1 LQGNGQRGDDVAV
14 LKSDSVFLGASD
26 EPQYLRLDLTN
37 RHGLITGATGTG
49 KTVSLQI
56 IAEGLAN
63 AGVPVFCAD
72 VKGDLAGLAAAGDQ
86 KPFLVERA
94 QKIGFADEYKPEAF
108 PTVFW
113 DIFAEKGH
121 PVRATVSEM
130 GPLLLSRLLGLNETQ
145 EGVLNIVFR
154 VADEEGL
161 LLLDLKD
168 LQSLLVYVADNAAQL
183 GTRFGNVAKPT
194 VGAIQRALL
203 VLENQ
208 GGGKFFGEPQFQVA
222 DLMRTTRDGRGMV
235 SIMAAD
241 KLMASP
247 RVYSTFLL
255 WLLSELFEDLPE
267 IGDPEK
273 PRLVFF
279 FDEAHMLFD
288 DAPKAL
294 VEKVVQVVRMIRS
307 KGVGVYFVTQ
317 NPLDIPEDVLAQ
329 LGNRIQHALRAYTP
343 TEMKA
348 VTAAAK
354 SFRPNPSFDTAE
366 AIGTLAVG
374 EALVSTLGDKGVPS
388 IVQKTLIRP
397 PSSRLGTITD
407 AERQSVILADPI
419 GAIYD
424 KTVDR
429 ESAFEMLAARVSA
442 REPAQQP
449 DPPARQ
455 TQTGGTQTTPRQ
467 GGGGMLDTIF
477 GTNRPRGKRLTQGQ
491 RVAREVT
498 RTVSNRV
505 AGSVAADIGN
515 AIGGS
520 MGRSVGRAIVR
531 GMLGGILR

>member
-1 LQGNGQRGDDVAV
+1 
-14 LKSDSVFLGASD
+14 
-26 EPQYLRLDLTN
+26 
-37 RHGLITGATGTG
+37 
-49 KTVSLQI
+49 
-56 IAEGLAN
+56 
-63 AGVPVFCAD
+63 
-72 VKGDLAGLAAAGDQ
+72 
-86 KPFLVERA
+86 
-94 QKIGFADEYKPEAF
+94 
-108 PTVFW
+108 
-113 DIFAEKGH
+113 
-121 PVRATVSEM
+121 
-130 GPLLLSRLLGLNETQ
+130 
-145 EGVLNIVFR
+145 
-154 VADEEGL
+154 
-161 LLLDLKD
+161 
-168 LQSLLVYVADNAAQL
+168 
-183 GTRFGNVAKPT
+183 
-194 VGAIQRALL
+194 
-203 VLENQ
+203 
-208 GGGKFFGEPQFQVA
+208 
-222 DLMRTTRDGRGMV
+222 
-235 SIMAAD
+235 
-241 KLMASP
+241 MASP

-288 DAPKAL
+288 EAPKAL

-348 VTAAAK
+348 VTAAAR

-424 KTVDR
+424 RTVDR

-449 DPPARQ
+449 DPARQ
-455 TQTGGTQTTPRQ
+455 TQTGGTQTAPRQ

>member
-1 LQGNGQRGDDVAV
+1 MAILR
-14 LKSDSVFLGASD
+14 LDSVFLGASE
-26 EPQYLRLDLTN
+26 EPQYLRLDLAN

-56 IAEGLAN
+56 IAEGFAD

-72 VKGDLAGLAAAGDQ
+72 VKGDLAGLAMQGEP

-94 QKIGFADEYKPEAF
+94 QKIGFADEYRPATF
-108 PTVFW
+108 PTLFW

-168 LQSLLVYVADNAAQL
+168 LQSLLVYVADNATQL
-183 GTRFGNVAKPT
+183 GTRYGNIAKPT
-194 VGAIQRALL
+194 IGTIQRQLL
-203 VLENQ
+203 ILENQ
-208 GGGKFFGEPQFQVA
+208 GGGKFFGEPEFQVA
-222 DLMRTTRDGRGMV
+222 DLMRTTRDGRGMISV
-235 SIMAAD
+235 MAAD
-241 KLMASP
+241 QLMESP

-255 WLLSELFEDLPE
+255 WLLSELFEELPE

-317 NPLDIPEDVLAQ
+317 NPLDIPEPVLAQ
-329 LGNRIQHALRAYTP
+329 LSNRIQHALRAYTP

-348 VTAAAK
+348 VNAAAK

-366 AIGTLAVG
+366 TIGMLAVG

-397 PSSRLGTITD
+397 PSSRLGAITD
-407 AERQSVILADPI
+407 AERQSVLTADPV
-419 GAIYD
+419 GPIYD

-429 ESAFEMLAARVSA
+429 ESAFELLAARVET
-442 REPAQQP
+442 RTTAQSE
-449 DPPARQ
+449 PPARK
-455 TQTGGTQTTPRQ
+455 GGTETTPQ
-467 GGGGMLDTIF
+467 QSGGKGGMLDSIF
-477 GTNRPRGKRLTQGQ
+477 GTNRARGTRLTPGQ
-491 RVAREVT
+491 RMAREVT

-505 AGSVAADIGN
+505 AGGIAADIGK
-515 AIGGS
+515 AVGGS

>member
-1 LQGNGQRGDDVAV
+1 VAV

-26 EPQYLRLDLTN
+26 EPQYLRLDLAN

-56 IAEGLAN
+56 IAEGFSD

-72 VKGDLAGLAAAGDQ
+72 VKGDLAGLAMEGDQ
-86 KPFLVERA
+86 KPFLLERA
-94 QKIGFADEYKPEAF
+94 QKIGFGDEYKPEAF
-108 PTVFW
+108 PSLFW
-113 DIFAEKGH
+113 DIFTEKGH
-121 PVRATVSEM
+121 PVRATISEM

-161 LLLDLKD
+161 LLLDLRD
-168 LQSLLVYVADNAAQL
+168 LQSLLVYAADSAAQL
-183 GTRFGNVAKPT
+183 GMRYGNIAKPT
-194 VGAIQRALL
+194 IGTIQRQLL
-203 VLENQ
+203 ILENQ
-208 GGGKFFGEPQFQVA
+208 GGGRFFGEPEFQVA
-222 DLMRTTRDGRGMV
+222 DLMRTTRDGRGMI

-241 KLMASP
+241 RLMESP

-255 WLLSELFEDLPE
+255 WLLSELFEELPE
-267 IGDPEK
+267 IGDREK

-288 DAPKAL
+288 EAPKAL
-294 VEKVVQVVRMIRS
+294 IDKVVQVVRMIRS

-317 NPLDIPEDVLAQ
+317 NPLDIPEPVLAQ

-348 VTAAAK
+348 VNAAAR
-354 SFRPNPSFDTAE
+354 SFRPNPAFDTAE

-388 IVQKTLIRP
+388 IVQKTLMRP
-397 PSSRLGTITD
+397 PSSRLGAITE
-407 AERQSVILADPI
+407 AERQSVLATDPV

-424 KTVDR
+424 KTIDR
-429 ESAFEMLAARVSA
+429 ESAFELLAARLEIRTTA
-442 REPAQQP
+442 QREAPS
-449 DPPARQ
+449 R
-455 TQTGGTQTTPRQ
+455 GGTETAPPRQ
-467 GGGGMLDTIF
+467 GGGVLDSIF
-477 GTNRPRGKRLTQGQ
+477 GTNRPRGTRLTPGQ

-505 AGSVAADIGN
+505 AGSIAADIGKTV
-515 AIGGS
+515 GGS

>member
-1 LQGNGQRGDDVAV
+1 VAV
-14 LKSDSVFLGASD
+14 LKSDSIFLGASD
-26 EPQYLRLDLTN
+26 EPQYLRLDLAN

-56 IAEGLAN
+56 IAEGLAD

-72 VKGDLAGLAAAGDQ
+72 VKGDLAGLVAQGEP
-86 KPFLVERA
+86 KPPLVERA
-94 QKIGFADEYKPEAF
+94 QKIGFSEEYHPESF
-108 PTVFW
+108 PTLFW

-121 PVRATVSEM
+121 PVRAAVSEM

-154 VADEEGL
+154 AADEEGL

-183 GTRFGNVAKPT
+183 GTRYGNVAKPT
-194 VGAIQRALL
+194 VGTIQRALL

-208 GGGKFFGEPQFQVA
+208 GGGKFFGEPEFQVA
-222 DLMRTTRDGRGMV
+222 DLMRTTRDGRGMI

-241 KLMASP
+241 KLMESP

-255 WLLSELFEDLPE
+255 WLLSELFEELPE

-288 DAPKAL
+288 DAPEAL
-294 VEKVVQVVRMIRS
+294 VDKVVQVVRMIRS

-317 NPLDIPEDVLAQ
+317 NPLDIPEPVLAQ
-329 LGNRIQHALRAYTP
+329 LSNRIQHALRAYTP
-343 TEMKA
+343 TEIKA
-348 VTAAAK
+348 VTAAAR
-354 SFRPNPSFDTAE
+354 SFRPNPAFDTSE

-407 AERQSVILADPI
+407 AERQSVIASDPV
-419 GAIYD
+419 GVIYD

-429 ESAFEMLAARVSA
+429 ESAFEMLAARVNA
-442 REPAQQP
+442 RTTTQP
-449 DPPARQ
+449 ESTPKQ
-455 TQTGGTQTTPRQ
+455 SQTGSPETAQPQ
-467 GGGGMLDTIF
+467 SGGMGGMLDTIF
-477 GTNRPRGKRLTQGQ
+477 GTNRRRGARLTSGQ

-505 AGSVAADIGN
+505 AGSIAADIGN
-515 AIGGS
+515 AVGGS